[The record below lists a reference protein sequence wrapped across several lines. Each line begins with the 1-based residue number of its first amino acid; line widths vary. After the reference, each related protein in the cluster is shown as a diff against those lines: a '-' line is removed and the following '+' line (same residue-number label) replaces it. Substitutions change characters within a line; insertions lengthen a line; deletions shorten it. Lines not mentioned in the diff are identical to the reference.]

1 MNEMNNNKPLAFYSL
16 LKNGASEKEIEQ
28 AINSATQRVVN
39 KYNAELAA
47 AKAKLEEEKKE
58 EEAATQSRETLAE
71 ARAYLINS
79 LLAYNEFFQLVPA
92 EEITDELIEKLEQ
105 EIIALE
111 GQIGITLKLLE
122 TIDFSGSDMGEFW
135 KKFFS

>member
-28 AINSATQRVVN
+28 AINDAVQRVSD